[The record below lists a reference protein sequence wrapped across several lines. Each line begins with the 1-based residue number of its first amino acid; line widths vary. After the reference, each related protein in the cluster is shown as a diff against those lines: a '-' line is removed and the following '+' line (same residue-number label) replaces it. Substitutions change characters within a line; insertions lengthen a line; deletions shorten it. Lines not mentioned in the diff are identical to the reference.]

1 MNKKKVIIIVAIV
14 LAAIVVVDIVSSV
27 IAATYLDAVK
37 ESTESTTEL
46 SSEVTQSSEEIISEA
61 TTEAEVTEAAF
72 ATAGSNIQ
80 PLQGVLFSNKS
91 GEMCTYASPT
101 YIDENNFSLY
111 ISSSALEDSVFEEEV
126 YFTWD
131 GNSWV
136 SKDGRFSVLCQS
148 PDNSFTLSDNNPKNG
163 YDLTGEFTPDESDYS
178 ESEEDEIPYLNGS
191 ALDDFLRDPDN
202 EGKQFKTDLTIVA
215 PYSENEYIG
224 NGDGNAYIQ
233 FYGVEI
239 NLFAGDHV
247 TITGT
252 YEGIKDDGTNAMVS
266 ASKVELR

>member
-1 MNKKKVIIIVAIV
+1 MKKKKVIIVAIAMATIVA
-14 LAAIVVVDIVSSV
+14 VDIVSSV
-27 IAATYLDAVK
+27 IAATYLDATK

-46 SSEVTQSSEEIISEA
+46 SSEEIQSSEDDISEA
-61 TTEAEVTEAAF
+61 TTEAEVTEAAL

-111 ISSSALEDSVFEEEV
+111 ISSSALEDSVLEEEV

-136 SKDGRFSVLCQS
+136 SKDGRFSVECKHS
-148 PDNSFTLSDNNPKNG
+148 DNSFTLSDNDPQNG

-178 ESEEDEIPYLNGS
+178 ESEEDEIPYLSGS
-191 ALDDFLRDPDN
+191 SLDNFLRDPSN
-202 EGKQFKTDLTIVA
+202 EGKQFRTDLTIAA

-224 NGDGNAYIQ
+224 SGEGNVYIQ
-233 FYGVEI
+233 FYGIEI

-247 TITGT
+247 SITGT
-252 YEGIKDDGTNAMVS
+252 YEGMKDDGTNAMVS
-266 ASKVELR
+266 VSKVDLQ